1 MARTNRTPGAE
12 SAGKYRRNL
21 FSWVML
27 TPGLIFL
34 GAFLAV
40 PFLLLFVISF
50 RDVDNWMNM
59 LPTYSLNQY
68 LEVFTSRF
76 YLHMIWTTL
85 WVAVATT
92 VICIALAYPAAY
104 LLVRAPNRSVRTALY
119 VILVSPLLTSV
130 VIRTFA
136 WIVLLAQNGLVNEV
150 LMKLALISEPLRLL
164 WNLNAVIIAY
174 VQVMLPFAVLP
185 IATSMGEI
193 DPRLR
198 QASMSL
204 GAGRLRTFWKV
215 TLPLTIPGMM
225 SGAIIVF
232 SLAAGSYITP
242 LLVGGR
248 LQPLLPL
255 AIYQQVLQVA
265 NLPLG
270 AAMSITLLILV
281 GVLVAGMGLILRR
294 WEGRM
299 HG

>member
-1 MARTNRTPGAE
+1 
-12 SAGKYRRNL
+12 
-21 FSWVML
+21 ML
-27 TPGLIFL
+27 TPSLIFL
-34 GAFLAV
+34 GIFLIV

-50 RDVDNWMNM
+50 RDVDGFMNM
-59 LPTYSLNQY
+59 LPSYSLTQY
-68 LEVFTSRF
+68 VEVFTSKF
-76 YLHMIWTTL
+76 YLKMIGTTL
-85 WVAVATT
+85 WVALVTT
-92 VICIALAYPAAY
+92 VICIVLAYPAAY
-104 LLVRAPNRSVRTALY
+104 LLVRSPNKGVRTMLY
-119 VILVSPLLTSV
+119 VFLVSPLLTSV

-136 WIVLLAQNGLVNEV
+136 WIVILAQNGLVNEV
-150 LMKLALISEPLRLL
+150 LMKLHLISEPLSLL
-164 WNLNAVIIAY
+164 WNMKAVIIAY

-204 GAGRLRTFWKV
+204 GAGRLRTFLQV

-232 SLAAGSYITP
+232 SLASGSYITP

-270 AAMSITLLILV
+270 AAMSMTLLVLV
-281 GVLVAGMGLILRR
+281 GVLVAVMGWLLKR